1 MEDSEEE
8 MFLGIMVPLDYLNF
22 LSLEEAVVL
31 FYVETLL
38 TTTAMV
44 EKDNTIRREVLEE
57 VLVELFPFLKNA
69 NKMITKLIKKDYL
82 CIIDSTDEVTLG
94 AGILKL

>member
-94 AGILKL
+94 SGILKL

>member
-69 NKMITKLIKKDYL
+69 NKMISKLIKKDYL
-82 CIIDSTDEVTLG
+82 CIIESTDEVTLG

>member
-8 MFLGIMVPLDYLNF
+8 MFLGIMIPINYLNY

-44 EKDNTIRREVLEE
+44 AKENTIKRDVLEE
-57 VLVELFPFLKNA
+57 VLVELFPFLQN
-69 NKMITKLIKKDYL
+69 NNGIISLLIKKDYL